1 MLFLKQIQ
9 EVGGGADAEKP
20 LDGVEYDVNSAL
32 RCHGDHAILHVISAL
47 SALSAAYRRLRDGNP
62 SESSVRSSSR
72 QPSLTFTCRSRNTL
86 ASKKASSSF
95 RAAVPM
101 ALIRAPP
108 LPTRIGFCD
117 SRSTRIV
124 QYSRIK
130 PLASGSSNLSTTTAV
145 ESGSSSR
152 V

>member
-1 MLFLKQIQ
+1 MLLLKQVQ
-9 EVGGGADAEKP
+9 EVGRGADAEKP

-32 RCHGDHAILHVISAL
+32 RCHSDHAILHVI

-108 LPTRIGFCD
+108 FPTRIGFCD
-117 SRSTRIV
+117 S
-124 QYSRIK
+124 
-130 PLASGSSNLSTTTAV
+130 
-145 ESGSSSR
+145 
-152 V
+152 